1 MAVELPEPLQWVLL
15 LLAGT
20 RWPEADEDMLRDMAE
35 RWRQGAETLKDAG
48 EAADSALKR
57 ALEGQQ
63 GVAAEA
69 LAKHWAQFT
78 VGKGTEQDPGYFPG
92 LVQACNGMGDML
104 EAMANSAE
112 TAKIQIIAQLG
123 ILAFEVATAE
133 AEAPFTAG
141 LSLAEIPVFV
151 GISRTVVQQILKKLL
166 KEALEFAAKQAA
178 QMAAINLMA
187 QSIELMEG
195 HRKSIDMK
203 ELGQNALGGAV
214 AGASGHLI
222 GKGLSGAGS
231 KLGLAGA
238 MQTTG
243 GKMVHG
249 AAVGVGADV
258 STQLITTGHVEG
270 GSLLGSG
277 LSGGAAVGL
286 RAGSANIKGRFNGPP
301 TGPTPHSAPPHGG
314 TATTTG
320 GTPVGG
326 SLSGSGS
333 GAGSLP
339 GAGAGSSGT
348 ASPGAASS
356 GASSGAGSS
365 GGTGR
370 GDSTPAFSRPDAAT
384 SAYQGPAGGT
394 GTRGTLDGG
403 GASSA
408 SAAGHTPSGSQA
420 TETGAGGAAA
430 GGAGRSPGAGGLV
443 PFGSD
448 RSATP
453 NPVADHTT
461 GTPAAAPAHVP
472 AQESAP
478 RGTETAVPHA
488 STPEAVPH
496 QAAPAPSHAQA
507 PSHTPEPSNTSAT
520 SHTPVTESTPRT
532 ESAPRTEGAPRGAAP
547 DSPVRAPEPA
557 PAADRHVDTQPSTGG
572 IQRPEPQHAAA
583 DAPVRTTP
591 DAVPRQSVPDPAPA
605 DSGRSAESRTEP
617 TANQIPAQ
625 TPNQIHTPTTAPPV
639 HSTPEQMPGATPH
652 EAPAASAAPARDTT
666 PPPPPAHS
674 TPQQGPSA
682 TPHETSAASSAP
694 PPGHTTP
701 SAAPAAHAAA
711 APGGAPVAHGTSQGS
726 SGPVAPHPLAGDHPV
741 PTTREPADT
750 GTSRLDTAGMPPG
763 MSVPTARPAAGDQPS
778 RSTETP
784 SVPPPPPADAG
795 AAAATPHGVQG
806 GAAPR
811 SGTSRGPSA
820 APPPQSTRTAPP
832 IPPRRQAQP
841 SGQQPPVQ
849 HPASGGGR
857 TAPPIPPR
865 RQAQP
870 SGQQPPVQHPT
881 QNPVQPPVQRPASGG
896 GRTAPPIPPRRQAQ
910 PSGQQPPVQHPTQN
924 PVQPP
929 VQHPASGGGRTA
941 PPIPPRRQTQ
951 PSGQQPPVQHPA
963 QNPASSA
970 GRTAPPIPP
979 RTAPSVPGRT
989 APPIPPRTQAQP
1001 SAQHPTANPAPTP
1014 NPTQHPTQHPAPNNP
1029 AGTPGGS
1036 GTPHRP
1042 LTAQAAEQ
1050 IHQTERNQR
1059 QAELDALRQGGT
1071 GRVGRTAQE
1080 MGREQQFT
1088 ITRPPEAAQLV
1099 RDVPTMSAQER
1110 AQTLDALRPEY
1121 RRWLAKDPAF
1131 VDALRGALPPKEFA
1145 TTAARLM
1152 VDVDSRT
1159 AQPVS
1164 ARAQAR
1170 AQAERLLQ
1178 DPDVAATL
1186 LKGGAGIVVVPKDVS
1201 MTSVNAFH
1209 GLRGTTAGGSSG
1221 GGRGWDDVRGSGG
1234 RRAAVTEENLLG
1246 ESTSVGNAT
1255 HYQDGYSTTT
1265 HEFAHTVHQYGL
1277 PAADRAAITSSYQ
1290 TKLNDPNAAW
1300 TDGPRQDLHGNP
1312 VDNYGS
1318 RDELEYFAQ
1327 VTNAYLG
1334 TNHGTDP
1341 HTGQQR
1347 NNGPAWVRANEPAL
1361 LPLLERLY
1369 GPDPVPGTHAPANP
1383 VVATRAE
1390 NDMYEGFRDFME
1402 GVDRS
1407 APATAP
1413 PSHTPPAHTPP
1424 PAPSHAPPPVPGS
1437 AAPTPGAHGTPNSA
1451 HPVPPPPPTPTSHPT
1466 PDGMTDHETAE
1477 SEFRLG
1483 TAALLEQT
1491 VVERLGGSGLGLP
1504 PGSLV
1509 LGGGGGVAALQLH
1522 RPVQDLDM
1530 RLSFGGDGIRNPNE
1544 VLRFLAD
1551 EVLTDSQ
1558 VVPGRRTASTTV
1570 TGRFGGLDVSITLA
1584 PVRSQEHPMEVV
1596 VNGETHNGETVPLKV
1611 VASEDLLGDKLAAL
1625 AMRKQDA
1632 KVDVALLREKRVRDA
1647 LDVLTLHSKLDP
1659 AALDHLRDG
1668 RESMRPAIGKLA
1680 DVVAEVSKHSA
1691 DRFTPAQLHTL
1702 EEISQRLGSEPT
1714 ARPAREPKGAKP
1726 TPEQLAELRAAKE
1739 EAKRLKAAAAAAA
1752 ANGNGNGS
1760 TNARAGGSTST
1771 TDRGAP
1777 TGPPLPTPNPDTHTS
1792 SAPPPPPP
1800 PPPAFT
1806 TGPVSRG
1813 LHPTQSPP
1821 PPPPAPTGQGGA
1833 HQAAASHHTAPHQ
1846 TPAPHAPAPHIPSH
1860 HTTGHS
1866 DGHTPMDT
1874 DSRTPSP
1881 ALDEDMGVH
1890 SPSPE
1895 PGAAVPPAAPP
1906 RRPLPVA
1913 VQTGFT
1919 GDPRF
1924 PLRGDQ
1930 VWLTEVLP
1938 SNDRPMTRFG
1948 TDQRSHTVPWVL
1960 TRRAAEGLA
1969 NRTAESVWNELVS
1982 DIKEFQN
1989 FRPLPKGAA
1998 AADHQ
2003 MVVERWNDIMGRLG
2017 TLPERP
2023 PADLPLPDWH
2033 RNLGDLVS
2041 GYIEL
2046 SQITSFASFAD
2057 GAAKGRG
2064 EAGMIDRIDR
2074 YVRGEGPA
2082 PAAREVVGTLL
2093 DIKENNALTK
2103 EDAAAAREHLIKSL
2117 HRAFPDYLTPG
2128 RKAEI
2133 EGLLNLATPVPVQ
2146 LHTALPP
2153 TVEAFRRYDAD
2164 SDLVADIAVD
2174 RHDPSLIGRIMLS
2187 EQARPGTQYQTQN
2200 SHAASWSFMRASLL
2214 SFEGRSP
2221 QVLEGWL
2228 GARFDEM
2235 HGIQDLDGP
2244 TRALVDHARS
2254 ELADIEN
2261 TPPTMRPA
2269 RTSDLIRLFVVAHQ
2283 KLPHT
2288 TFVDAFQLARA
2299 TASGELD
2306 LGQIGSGQ
2314 HDQVVASHFDG
2325 AAPFGMAG
2333 ERLDQAYLSWAN
2345 MAATLGPVG
2354 PETINHLADR
2364 SFSDKNM
2371 QLLLQAGRLRPLD
2384 SALGA
2389 RYLSGLGAWERS
2401 LTTVFGDNGRAAVE
2415 RSWGVW
2421 REEFTIDRFN
2431 VPERAHRDRLE
2442 QWFQQVQQADRP
2454 SDAAGALAGL
2464 TAYYQG
2470 LGATTSRSE
2479 QQRALRNLL
2488 DQADDAA
2495 AAAGGG

>member
-151 GISRTVVQQILKKLL
+151 GISRTVVQQILKQLL

-301 TGPTPHSAPPHGG
+301 AGPTPHSAPPAGG
-314 TATTTG
+314 GAATTTG
-320 GTPVGG
+320 GTPIGS
-326 SLSGSGS
+326 SLSGAGSGSLPGS
-333 GAGSLP
+333 GAG
-339 GAGAGSSGT
+339 AGPSGT
-348 ASPGAASS
+348 ASTGAASS
-356 GASSGAGSS
+356 GAASTGAGPTGAASS
-365 GGTGR
+365 GGAGH

-408 SAAGHTPSGSQA
+408 SGAGHTTSGGHP
-420 TETGAGGAAA
+420 TETGAGSTA
-430 GGAGRSPGAGGLV
+430 GGGGRGAGGLV

-448 RSATP
+448 RTATP
-453 NPVADHTT
+453 SPVADHTT
-461 GTPAAAPAHVP
+461 GTPPTAPTAASAPAHVP

-478 RGTETAVPHA
+478 RGTEPAAPRATA
-488 STPEAVPH
+488 PEAAPH
-496 QAAPAPSHAQA
+496 QAAPAPAHTPVAEGVPA
-507 PSHTPEPSNTSAT
+507 PSHTPA
-520 SHTPVTESTPRT
+520 T
-532 ESAPRTEGAPRGAAP
+532 ESAPRSAAP
-547 DSPVRAPEPA
+547 DNTVHPAEPA
-557 PAADRHVDTQPSTGG
+557 PAADRRADTQPSTGG
-572 IQRPEPQHAAA
+572 LQRPEPQHTAAA
-583 DAPVRTTP
+583 DAPARTTP
-591 DAVPRQSVPDPAPA
+591 DAVPRQPAPDTTPA
-605 DSGRSAESRTEP
+605 DTGRPAESRTEP
-617 TANQIPAQ
+617 TPAN
-625 TPNQIHTPTTAPPV
+625 HTPTPANHTPTPAPTVTPV
-639 HSTPEQMPGATPH
+639 LHGTPEQASSATPH
-652 EAPAASAAPARDTT
+652 EAPAASPSRSEGPAPAPSRDT
-666 PPPPPAHS
+666 PPPPPPTHS
-674 TPQQGPSA
+674 TPDHTPSA
-682 TPHETSAASSAP
+682 APHETPAAASSTP
-694 PPGHTTP
+694 PPSHATP
-701 SAAPAAHAAA
+701 SAAPASHAAA
-711 APGGAPVAHGTSQGS
+711 APGGAPIAHGTPQGS
-726 SGPVAPHPLAGDHPV
+726 SGPVAPRPSAGDHSV
-741 PTTREPADT
+741 PTTREPAET

-778 RSTETP
+778 RPTETP
-784 SVPPPPPADAG
+784 SVPPPPPADVS
-795 AAAATPHGVQG
+795 AAAAGTPHGVQG

-811 SGTSRGPSA
+811 SATPHGPSA

-832 IPPRRQAQP
+832 IPPRRQTQP
-841 SGQQPPVQ
+841 SGQQSPVQ
-849 HPASGGGR
+849 HPTQPPASGGGR

-870 SGQQPPVQHPT
+870 SGQQPPVQHPV
-881 QNPVQPPVQRPASGG
+881 QN
-896 GRTAPPIPPRRQAQ
+896 
-910 PSGQQPPVQHPTQN
+910 PVQHPTQ
-924 PVQPP
+924 P
-929 VQHPASGGGRTA
+929 PASGGGRTA

-951 PSGQQPPVQHPA
+951 PSGQQPPVQHPV
-963 QNPASSA
+963 QNPTQQPASNA

-979 RTAPSVPGRT
+979 RAAPSAPGRT

-1001 SAQHPTANPAPTP
+1001 SAQHPTANPAS
-1014 NPTQHPTQHPAPNNP
+1014 NPAQHPTQHPNQGNT

-1042 LTAQAAEQ
+1042 LTSQAADQ

-1059 QAELDALRQGGT
+1059 QAELDALRQGGS

-1088 ITRPPEAAQLV
+1088 ITRPPEATQLV

-1170 AQAERLLQ
+1170 AQAERMLQ
-1178 DPDVAATL
+1178 DPDVAARL

-1209 GLRGTTAGGSSG
+1209 GLRGTTAGGASG

-1255 HYQDGYSTTT
+1255 HYADGYSTTT

-1277 PAADRAAITSSYQ
+1277 PAPDRATITSSYQ
-1290 TKLNDPNAAW
+1290 GKLNDPNAAW
-1300 TDGPRQDLHGNP
+1300 TDGPRQDLRGNP

-1383 VVATRAE
+1383 VEATRAE
-1390 NDMYEGFRDFME
+1390 NDMYEGLRDFME
-1402 GVDRS
+1402 GVEHQPAAATP
-1407 APATAP
+1407 APT
-1413 PSHTPPAHTPP
+1413 HTPP

-1437 AAPTPGAHGTPNSA
+1437 AAPTPGTHGTPNSA
-1451 HPVPPPPPTPTSHPT
+1451 HPVAPPPPAPTTHPT
-1466 PDGMTDHETAE
+1466 PDGMTDRETVE

-1491 VVERLGGSGLGLP
+1491 VAERLGGSGLGLP

-1632 KVDVALLREKRVRDA
+1632 KVDVAMLREKRVRDA

-1680 DVVAEVSKHSA
+1680 DVVAEVSRHSA

-1714 ARPAREPKGAKP
+1714 ARPVREPKGARP

-1739 EAKRLKAAAAAAA
+1739 EAKRLKAAAAAA
-1752 ANGNGNGS
+1752 GNGNAHAS
-1760 TNARAGGSTST
+1760 GSTST
-1771 TDRGAP
+1771 AERGNP
-1777 TGPPLPTPNPDTHTS
+1777 TNPPSPPRPTPSLDTHTT

-1821 PPPPAPTGQGGA
+1821 PPPPAPTVNRNDA
-1833 HQAAASHHTAPHQ
+1833 
-1846 TPAPHAPAPHIPSH
+1846 
-1860 HTTGHS
+1860 
-1866 DGHTPMDT
+1866 PMDT
-1874 DSRTPSP
+1874 DMGSRTPSP
-1881 ALDEDMGVH
+1881 ALDDDMGVH
-1890 SPSPE
+1890 SQSPE
-1895 PGAAVPPAAPP
+1895 PGPVQPAAAPP

-1948 TDQRSHTVPWVL
+1948 SDQRSHTVPWVL

-1969 NRTAESVWNELVS
+1969 NRTADSVWNELVS

-1989 FRPLPKGAA
+1989 HPPLPKGAA
-1998 AADHQ
+1998 AAEHQ
-2003 MVVERWNDIMGRLG
+2003 TVVARWNDIMGRLG
-2017 TLPERP
+2017 ELPEHP
-2023 PADLPLPDWH
+2023 PADLPLQEWH
-2033 RNLGDLVS
+2033 RSLGDLVS

-2064 EAGMIDRIDR
+2064 EANMIDRIDR
-2074 YVRGEGPA
+2074 YVRGEGLP
-2082 PAAREVVGTLL
+2082 PTPQEVVGTLL
-2093 DIKENNALTK
+2093 DLKENNALTK

-2117 HRAFPDYLTPG
+2117 HRAFPDYLTAG

-2133 EGLLNLATPVPVQ
+2133 EGLLRMDTPVTVQ
-2146 LHTALPP
+2146 PHTDLPP
-2153 TVEAFRRYDAD
+2153 TVQAFRRYGAD
-2164 SDLVADIAVD
+2164 SDLVADIALD
-2174 RHDPSLIGRIMLS
+2174 RRDPSLIGRIMLS
-2187 EQARPGTQYQTQN
+2187 EQARPDTQYQTQN

-2214 SFEGRSP
+2214 SFEGKSP

-2244 TRALVDHARS
+2244 TRAVVDHARR

-2261 TPPTMRPA
+2261 TPPSLRPA

-2288 TFVDAFQLARA
+2288 TFVDDFQLARA

-2306 LGQIGSGQ
+2306 LGQIGTDR
-2314 HDQVVASHFDG
+2314 HHRVVASHFDG

-2333 ERLDQAYLSWAN
+2333 ERLDRAYLSWGHLAG
-2345 MAATLGPVG
+2345 TLGPVNG
-2354 PETINHLADR
+2354 ETIGHLAER
-2364 SFSDKNM
+2364 TFSDKNM
-2371 QLLLQAGRLRPLD
+2371 QALLESGRLRPLD

-2389 RYLSGLGAWERS
+2389 KYLSGLGAWERS
-2401 LTTVFGDNGRAAVE
+2401 LTTVFGDDGRAGVE
-2415 RSWGVW
+2415 KAWADW

-2431 VPERAHRDRLE
+2431 VPERAHRAQLE
-2442 QWFQQVQQADRP
+2442 QWFQEVQQADRP

-2479 QQRALRNLL
+2479 QQRELRTLL
-2488 DQADDAA
+2488 ERADAA
-2495 AAAGGG
+2495 AAAATD

>member
-151 GISRTVVQQILKKLL
+151 GISRTVVQQILKQLL

-301 TGPTPHSAPPHGG
+301 AGPTPHSAPP
-314 TATTTG
+314 TG
-320 GTPVGG
+320 GGAATSTGGKPIGG
-326 SLSGSGS
+326 SLSGAGSGSGSLPGS
-333 GAGSLP
+333 GAGAGPS
-339 GAGAGSSGT
+339 GA
-348 ASPGAASS
+348 ASAGAASS
-356 GASSGAGSS
+356 GPASTGASSGAASAGAGSTGAASS
-365 GGTGR
+365 GGAGH

-394 GTRGTLDGG
+394 GTRGTLDGADASSASGAGHTTSG
-403 GASSA
+403 GRSTDTGAGSA
-408 SAAGHTPSGSQA
+408 SAAGSSA
-420 TETGAGGAAA
+420 GAGG
-430 GGAGRSPGAGGLV
+430 RGAGGLV

-448 RSATP
+448 RTATP
-453 NPVADHTT
+453 GPVADHTT
-461 GTPAAAPAHVP
+461 GTPATPAAASAPAHVP

-478 RGTETAVPHA
+478 RGTEPAAPRATA
-488 STPEAVPH
+488 PEAAPH
-496 QAAPAPSHAQA
+496 QAAPAPSHTPVAESTQSHTPVAESAPA
-507 PSHTPEPSNTSAT
+507 PSHTPA
-520 SHTPVTESTPRT
+520 T
-532 ESAPRTEGAPRGAAP
+532 ESAPRNAAP
-547 DSPVRAPEPA
+547 ENTVHPAEPA
-557 PAADRHVDTQPSTGG
+557 PAADRRADTQPSTGG
-572 IQRPEPQHAAA
+572 LQRPEPQQTAAA
-583 DAPVRTTP
+583 DAPTRTTP
-591 DAVPRQSVPDPAPA
+591 DAVPRQSAPDPTPV
-605 DSGRSAESRTEP
+605 DTGRTAESRTEP
-617 TANQIPAQ
+617 TPANHVPTPAPTV
-625 TPNQIHTPTTAPPV
+625 TPAL
-639 HSTPEQMPGATPH
+639 HSTPEQAPSATPH
-652 EAPAASAAPARDTT
+652 EAPAASPSRSETPAAAPSRETS
-666 PPPPPAHS
+666 PPPPPTHS
-674 TPQQGPSA
+674 TPDHTPNA
-682 TPHETSAASSAP
+682 APHETPAAASATP
-694 PPGHTTP
+694 PPGHATP
-701 SAAPAAHAAA
+701 SAAPAAHATA
-711 APGGAPVAHGTSQGS
+711 APGGAPTAHGPSQGP
-726 SGPVAPHPLAGDHPV
+726 SGPAAPHPSAGDHPV

-784 SVPPPPPADAG
+784 SVPPPPPADTS
-795 AAAATPHGVQG
+795 AAAAGTPHGVQG

-811 SGTSRGPSA
+811 SGTPHGPSA

-849 HPASGGGR
+849 NPVQHPVQPPASGGGR

-870 SGQQPPVQHPT
+870 SGQQPPVQHP
-881 QNPVQPPVQRPASGG
+881 A
-896 GRTAPPIPPRRQAQ
+896 
-910 PSGQQPPVQHPTQN
+910 
-924 PVQPP
+924 
-929 VQHPASGGGRTA
+929 
-941 PPIPPRRQTQ
+941 
-951 PSGQQPPVQHPA
+951 QHPA
-963 QNPASSA
+963 QNPTQQPVSNA

-979 RTAPSVPGRT
+979 RAAPSAPGRT

-1001 SAQHPTANPAPTP
+1001 SAQHPTANPTS
-1014 NPTQHPTQHPAPNNP
+1014 NPAQHPTQNPTQNPNQGNT

-1042 LTAQAAEQ
+1042 LTSQAADQ

-1059 QAELDALRQGGT
+1059 QAELDALRQGGS

-1131 VDALRGALPPKEFA
+1131 VDALRGALPAKEFA

-1170 AQAERLLQ
+1170 AQAERMLQ
-1178 DPDVAATL
+1178 DPDVAARL

-1209 GLRGTTAGGSSG
+1209 GLRGTTAGGASG

-1255 HYQDGYSTTT
+1255 HYADGYSTTT

-1277 PAADRAAITSSYQ
+1277 PAPDRATITSSYQ
-1290 TKLNDPNAAW
+1290 SKLNDPNAAW

-1383 VVATRAE
+1383 VEATRAE
-1390 NDMYEGFRDFME
+1390 NDMYQGLRDFME
-1402 GVDRS
+1402 GVEHQ
-1407 APATAP
+1407 PAAA
-1413 PSHTPPAHTPP
+1413 TPAPAHTPP

-1437 AAPTPGAHGTPNSA
+1437 AAPTPGTHGTPNPA
-1451 HPVPPPPPTPTSHPT
+1451 HPVAPPPPAPTTYPT
-1466 PDGMTDHETAE
+1466 PDGMTDRETAE

-1632 KVDVALLREKRVRDA
+1632 KVDVAMLREKRVRDA

-1680 DVVAEVSKHSA
+1680 DVVAEVSRHSA

-1714 ARPAREPKGAKP
+1714 ARPVREPKGAKP

-1752 ANGNGNGS
+1752 GNGNA
-1760 TNARAGGSTST
+1760 NANANANAHASGSTST
-1771 TDRGAP
+1771 TDRGNPANP
-1777 TGPPLPTPNPDTHTS
+1777 PTPTPPANPANPPHPTPSTDSRTT

-1813 LHPTQSPP
+1813 LHPTQAPP
-1821 PPPPAPTGQGGA
+1821 PPPPAPTVNRNDA
-1833 HQAAASHHTAPHQ
+1833 
-1846 TPAPHAPAPHIPSH
+1846 
-1860 HTTGHS
+1860 
-1866 DGHTPMDT
+1866 PMDT
-1874 DSRTPSP
+1874 DMGSRTPSP

-1890 SPSPE
+1890 SQSSE
-1895 PGAAVPPAAPP
+1895 PGPVQPATVPP

-1948 TDQRSHTVPWVL
+1948 SDQRSHTVPWVL

-1969 NRTAESVWNELVS
+1969 NRTADSVWNELVS

-1989 FRPLPKGAA
+1989 YPPLPKGAA
-1998 AADHQ
+1998 AAEHQ
-2003 MVVERWNDIMGRLG
+2003 TVVARWNDIMGRLG
-2017 TLPERP
+2017 ELPEHP
-2023 PADLPLPDWH
+2023 PADLPLQEWH
-2033 RNLGDLVS
+2033 RSLGDLVS

-2064 EAGMIDRIDR
+2064 EANMIDRIDR
-2074 YVRGEGPA
+2074 YVRGEGLP
-2082 PAAREVVGTLL
+2082 PTPQEVVGTLL
-2093 DIKENNALTK
+2093 DLKENNALTK

-2117 HRAFPDYLTPG
+2117 HRAFPDYLTAG

-2133 EGLLNLATPVPVQ
+2133 EGLLRMDTPVTVQ
-2146 LHTALPP
+2146 PHTDLPP
-2153 TVEAFRRYDAD
+2153 TVQAFRRYGAD
-2164 SDLVADIAVD
+2164 SDLVADIALD
-2174 RHDPSLIGRIMLS
+2174 RRDPSLIGRIMLS
-2187 EQARPGTQYQTQN
+2187 EQARPDTQYQTQN

-2214 SFEGRSP
+2214 SFEGKSP

-2244 TRALVDHARS
+2244 TRAVVDHARR
-2254 ELADIEN
+2254 ELADIGN
-2261 TPPTMRPA
+2261 TPPSLRPA

-2288 TFVDAFQLARA
+2288 TFVDDFQLARA

-2306 LGQIGSGQ
+2306 LGQIGTDR
-2314 HDQVVASHFDG
+2314 HHRVVASHFDG

-2333 ERLDQAYLSWAN
+2333 ERLDRAYLSWGHLAG
-2345 MAATLGPVG
+2345 TLGPVNG
-2354 PETINHLADR
+2354 ETIGHLAER
-2364 SFSDKNM
+2364 TFSDKNM
-2371 QLLLQAGRLRPLD
+2371 QALLEAGRLRPLD

-2389 RYLSGLGAWERS
+2389 KYLSGLGAWERS
-2401 LTTVFGDNGRAAVE
+2401 LTTVFGDDGRAGVE
-2415 RSWGVW
+2415 KAWADW

-2431 VPERAHRDRLE
+2431 VPERAHRAQLE
-2442 QWFQQVQQADRP
+2442 QWFQEVQQADRP

-2479 QQRALRNLL
+2479 QQRALRTLL
-2488 DQADDAA
+2488 ERANAA
-2495 AAAGGG
+2495 AAAATG

>member
-141 LSLAEIPVFV
+141 ISLAEIPVFV
-151 GISRTVVQQILKKLL
+151 GISRTVVQQILKQLL

-301 TGPTPHSAPPHGG
+301 VGPTPHSAPPTGG
-314 TATTTG
+314 GATTATG
-320 GTPVGG
+320 GTSIGGSLSGAGSGSG
-326 SLSGSGS
+326 SLSGSG
-333 GAGSLP
+333 A
-339 GAGAGSSGT
+339 
-348 ASPGAASS
+348 GAASS
-356 GASSGAGSS
+356 GAASSGAASS
-365 GGTGR
+365 GAASSGAASPGGSGH
-370 GDSTPAFSRPDAAT
+370 GDSTPAFSKPDAAT
-384 SAYQGPAGGT
+384 SAYQGPAGGS

-403 GASSA
+403 GGSS
-408 SAAGHTPSGSQA
+408 STGAGHATPGSHS
-420 TETGAGGAAA
+420 TETGTSGANGG
-430 GGAGRSPGAGGLV
+430 GTGRSPGAGGLV

-448 RSATP
+448 RPAAST
-453 NPVADHTT
+453 PVADHTT
-461 GTPAAAPAHVP
+461 GTPPAAPAATSAPAHIP

-478 RGTETAVPHA
+478 RGTEPAA
-488 STPEAVPH
+488 PH
-496 QAAPAPSHAQA
+496 QAAAHATTPEAAPHQA
-507 PSHTPEPSNTSAT
+507 AAASSPTPTPSHTPAQ
-520 SHTPVTESTPRT
+520 
-532 ESAPRTEGAPRGAAP
+532 ESAPRTESGPPTESAPRSPAP
-547 DSPVRAPEPA
+547 DSTVHAAEPA
-557 PAADRHVDTQPSTGG
+557 PAAERHTDTQPSTGG
-572 IQRPEPQHAAA
+572 LQRPEPQHAAA
-583 DAPVRTTP
+583 ETPVRTAP
-591 DAVPRQSVPDPAPA
+591 DAAPRQPAPDTSQA
-605 DSGRSAESRTEP
+605 DTGRPSETRTEP
-617 TANQIPAQ
+617 NPTA
-625 TPNQIHTPTTAPPV
+625 TPTPTPTPTPAPTVTPSL
-639 HSTPEQMPGATPH
+639 HSTPDQAPIATPH
-652 EAPAASAAPARDTT
+652 EAPAAGSAAAPSRPGPEGPAATPSHDTPPSPPPTHSTPDHAPSAAPHET
-666 PPPPPAHS
+666 PVAAS
-674 TPQQGPSA
+674 AAPQPSHAAPSA
-682 TPHETSAASSAP
+682 TPSAAHVEA
-694 PPGHTTP
+694 G
-701 SAAPAAHAAA
+701 
-711 APGGAPVAHGTSQGS
+711 PGGSPTGRGTPQGS
-726 SGPVAPHPLAGDHPV
+726 SGPVAPHPSTAGDHSV
-741 PTTREPADT
+741 PTSHDPVET
-750 GTSRLDTAGMPPG
+750 GTSRLDTAGLPPG

-784 SVPPPPPADAG
+784 SVPPPPPADVS
-795 AAAATPHGVQG
+795 AAAAGTPHGVQG

-820 APPPQSTRTAPP
+820 APPPQPARTAPP
-832 IPPRRQAQP
+832 IPPRRQTQP
-841 SGQQPPVQ
+841 AGQQPPTQ
-849 HPASGGGR
+849 HPTSSGGR

-870 SGQQPPVQHPT
+870 SGQQPSVQHPT
-881 QNPVQPPVQRPASGG
+881 ANPTQHPTSNPTQHPTPNP
-896 GRTAPPIPPRRQAQ
+896 GRTAPPIPPRRGTTSTSNPTQQ
-910 PSGQQPPVQHPTQN
+910 PSPNPVQHPTQ
-924 PVQPP
+924 
-929 VQHPASGGGRTA
+929 PAPGRTA
-941 PPIPPRRQTQ
+941 PPIPPKRGT
-951 PSGQQPPVQHPA
+951 
-963 QNPASSA
+963 SSA
-970 GRTAPPIPP
+970 
-979 RTAPSVPGRT
+979 PGRT
-989 APPIPPRTQAQP
+989 APPIPPRTQPQP
-1001 SAQHPTANPAPTP
+1001 SAQHPTQQPNQHPSP
-1014 NPTQHPTQHPAPNNP
+1014 NPNNTPA
-1029 AGTPGGS
+1029 TPGTS

-1042 LTAQAAEQ
+1042 LTSQAADQ
-1050 IHQTERNQR
+1050 IHQTARDQR

-1088 ITRPPEAAQLV
+1088 ITRPPEATQLV

-1152 VDVDSRT
+1152 VDVDSRA

-1170 AQAERLLQ
+1170 AQAERMLQ

-1186 LKGGAGIVVVPKDVS
+1186 LKSGAGIVVVPKDVS

-1209 GLRGTTAGGSSG
+1209 GLRGTTAAGASG

-1246 ESTSVGNAT
+1246 ENTSVGNAT
-1255 HYQDGYSTTT
+1255 HYADGYSTTT

-1277 PAADRAAITSSYQ
+1277 PAPDRAAITSSYQ
-1290 TKLNDPNAAW
+1290 GKLNDPNAAW

-1383 VVATRAE
+1383 VEATRAE
-1390 NDMYEGFRDFME
+1390 NDMYEGLRDFME
-1402 GVDRS
+1402 GVEHQPAAVTP
-1407 APATAP
+1407 APT
-1413 PSHTPPAHTPP
+1413 HTPP
-1424 PAPSHAPPPVPGS
+1424 PAPSHAPPPVPGTG
-1437 AAPTPGAHGTPNSA
+1437 APTPGTHGTPNSA
-1451 HPVPPPPPTPTSHPT
+1451 HPVAPPPPAPTTHPT
-1466 PDGMTDHETAE
+1466 PDGMTDRETAE

-1491 VVERLGGSGLGLP
+1491 VVERLNGSNLGLP

-1584 PVRSQEHPMEVV
+1584 PVRAQDHPMEVV
-1596 VNGETHNGETVPLKV
+1596 VNGETHNGEVVPLKV

-1632 KVDVALLREKRVRDA
+1632 KVDMALLREKRVRDA

-1659 AALDHLRDG
+1659 AALDHLREG

-1680 DVVAEVSKHSA
+1680 DVVAEVSRHSA

-1714 ARPAREPKGAKP
+1714 ARPVREPKGAKP

-1739 EAKRLKAAAAAAA
+1739 EAKRLKAAAAANATA
-1752 ANGNGNGS
+1752 GTTAN
-1760 TNARAGGSTST
+1760 ASTST
-1771 TDRGAP
+1771 VDRSNSTNPPHP
-1777 TGPPLPTPNPDTHTS
+1777 TNPDRAPDTHTA
-1792 SAPPPPPP
+1792 SAPPPP

-1813 LHPTQSPP
+1813 LHQTLSPP
-1821 PPPPAPTGQGGA
+1821 PPPPAPTGNGNGHGTGSSHQGTAYQGA
-1833 HQAAASHHTAPHQ
+1833 AHHDTTAHDTEYQ
-1846 TPAPHAPAPHIPSH
+1846 HG
-1860 HTTGHS
+1860 GHE
-1866 DGHTPMDT
+1866 MLDT
-1874 DSRTPSP
+1874 DMGSPRTPSP
-1881 ALDEDMGVH
+1881 ALDDDMGVH

-1895 PGAAVPPAAPP
+1895 PGPVEPAAAPP
-1906 RRPLPVA
+1906 RRPMPVA

-1919 GDPRF
+1919 GDPRL
-1924 PLRGDQ
+1924 PLRGDE
-1930 VWLTEVLP
+1930 VWLTEVVP

-1948 TDQRSHTVPWVL
+1948 SDQRSHTVPWVL

-1969 NRTAESVWNELVS
+1969 NRTADSVWNELVT
-1982 DIKEFQN
+1982 DIKEFQK
-1989 FRPLPKGAA
+1989 FPPLPKGAA
-1998 AADHQ
+1998 AADHE
-2003 MVVERWNDIMGRLG
+2003 MVVARWNDIMGRLG
-2017 TLPERP
+2017 ALPEHP
-2023 PADLPLPDWH
+2023 PADLPLQEWH
-2033 RNLGDLVS
+2033 RSLGDLVS

-2064 EAGMIDRIDR
+2064 EANMIERIDR
-2074 YVRGEGPA
+2074 YVRGDGPA
-2082 PAAREVVGTLL
+2082 PAPHEVVGTLL
-2093 DIKENNALTK
+2093 DLKENNALSK

-2117 HRAFPDYLTPG
+2117 HRAFPDYLTAD
-2128 RKAEI
+2128 RKDQI
-2133 EGLLNLATPVPVQ
+2133 EGLLGMDRPVTVQ
-2146 LHTALPP
+2146 PHTDLPP
-2153 TVEAFRRYDAD
+2153 TVQAFRRYGAD

-2187 EQARPGTQYQTQN
+2187 EQARPDTQYQTQN

-2214 SFEGRSP
+2214 SFEGKSP

-2235 HGIQDLDGP
+2235 HAVQDLDGP
-2244 TRALVDHARS
+2244 TRAVVDHARR
-2254 ELADIEN
+2254 ELADIDN
-2261 TPPTMRPA
+2261 TPPPLRPA

-2288 TFVDAFQLARA
+2288 TFVDDFQLARA

-2306 LGQIGSGQ
+2306 LREIGTGR
-2314 HDQVVASHFDG
+2314 HHQVVASHFDG
-2325 AAPFGMAG
+2325 AAPFGMEG
-2333 ERLDQAYLSWAN
+2333 ERLDRAYLSWGHLAS
-2345 MAATLGPVG
+2345 TLGPVNG
-2354 PETINHLADR
+2354 ETIGHLADR
-2364 SFSDKNM
+2364 TFSDKNM
-2371 QLLLQAGRLRPLD
+2371 HALLEAGRLRPLD

-2389 RYLSGLGAWERS
+2389 KYLSGLGAWERS
-2401 LTTVFGDNGRAAVE
+2401 LTTVFGDDGRAAVE
-2415 RSWGVW
+2415 NSWADW
-2421 REEFTIDRFN
+2421 REQFTIDRFN
-2431 VPERAHRDRLE
+2431 VPERAHRGRLE
-2442 QWFQQVQQADRP
+2442 EWFQEVQQADRP

-2470 LGATTSRSE
+2470 LGATTSRSD
-2479 QQRALRNLL
+2479 QQRVLRTLL
-2488 DQADDAA
+2488 DRANAA
-2495 AAAGGG
+2495 ATAAEAD